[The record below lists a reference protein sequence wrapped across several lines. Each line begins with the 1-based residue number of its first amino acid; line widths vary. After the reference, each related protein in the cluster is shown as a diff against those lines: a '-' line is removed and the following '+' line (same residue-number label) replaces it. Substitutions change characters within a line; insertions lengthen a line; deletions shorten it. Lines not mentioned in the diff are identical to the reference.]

1 MPKYFEK
8 LAALVPFLQIAA
20 GGWLFIQVLFSHSRI
35 SLIGIVFVVYLFPL
49 LIWRLFSLFY
59 PIKIGTQYIGL
70 RESSGSSWIVSYYCQ
85 FLFNTF
91 GFLEKLF
98 ICIPGL
104 YSFWL
109 RLWGS
114 KIGKSIVWTPSIMI
128 VDRTH
133 LTIDDYAFIG
143 SLVYIS
149 NHTIRRKNGRLLL
162 FFKGVHVGSRV
173 ILGYG
178 SVLGPGA
185 NIPDSL
191 EVRALSYCFQS
202 KIQEGGQWKV

>member
-1 MPKYFEK
+1 
-8 LAALVPFLQIAA
+8 
-20 GGWLFIQVLFSHSRI
+20 
-35 SLIGIVFVVYLFPL
+35 
-49 LIWRLFSLFY
+49 
-59 PIKIGTQYIGL
+59 
-70 RESSGSSWIVSYYCQ
+70 
-85 FLFNTF
+85 
-91 GFLEKLF
+91 
-98 ICIPGL
+98 
-104 YSFWL
+104 
-109 RLWGS
+109 
-114 KIGKSIVWTPSIMI
+114 MI

-191 EVRALSYCFQS
+191 EVRALSYCFQN